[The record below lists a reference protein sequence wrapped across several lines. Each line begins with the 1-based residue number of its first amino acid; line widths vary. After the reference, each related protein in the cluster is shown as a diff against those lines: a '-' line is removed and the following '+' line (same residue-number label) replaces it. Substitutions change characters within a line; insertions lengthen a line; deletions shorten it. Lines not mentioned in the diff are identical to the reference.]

1 MLCTRLPKTTFFSAV
16 HPSKADESI
25 TVIHNCTNLGTIV
38 YNNGSTA
45 GTGGVLGYANGTIT
59 VTGCKNYG
67 TTSTTSANNNT
78 TYNVYFSNDTARDG
92 WGGIVGY
99 SNSMLTLSGCE
110 NRASLIWKQNDAGH
124 NNFYAIGG
132 IVGKMNN
139 GLISSS
145 KNFGNIYGGKLTG
158 GIVGEVI
165 GGATVS
171 QCYNAGPV
179 QTWGSGTYSY
189 YSGEGTYVGG
199 IAGASRGTIEYCY
212 SIGTVTDSSGKGFA
226 AGIAAAMLPG
236 LNGFEVIERI
246 RNSGTPVIFLTAMGD
261 VTDKIKGL
269 RMGAEDYIVKPFEA
283 MELLAR
289 IEVVLRRF
297 KKDSD
302 ILYFKDITVDV
313 DKHTVMQ
320 SGVAVDLT
328 PKEFDVLV
336 FFLRNQ
342 NLAISRDRLL
352 ASVWG
357 YEFEG
362 ESRTVDIHIQQIR
375 KKLNLK
381 KNLVTIP
388 KLGYRL
394 DSEVSG

>member
-1 MLCTRLPKTTFFSAV
+1 MIHILIVEDDPNIAK
-16 HPSKADESI
+16 SI
-25 TVIHNCTNLGTIV
+25 EV
-38 YNNGSTA
+38 
-45 GTGGVLGYANGTIT
+45 
-59 VTGCKNYG
+59 
-67 TTSTTSANNNT
+67 TTS
-78 TYNVYFSNDTARDG
+78 
-92 WGGIVGY
+92 IVGY
-99 SNSMLTLSGCE
+99 HCDHCADGLAAVEMVM
-110 NRASLIWKQNDAGH
+110 AGD
-124 NNFYAIGG
+124 YD
-132 IVGKMNN
+132 IV
-139 GLISSS
+139 LLDI
-145 KNFGNIYGGKLTG
+145 
-158 GIVGEVI
+158 
-165 GGATVS
+165 
-171 QCYNAGPV
+171 
-179 QTWGSGTYSY
+179 
-189 YSGEGTYVGG
+189 
-199 IAGASRGTIEYCY
+199 
-212 SIGTVTDSSGKGFA
+212 
-226 AGIAAAMLPG
+226 MLPG

-246 RNSGTPVIFLTAMGD
+246 RSNGTPVIFLTAMGD

-269 RMGAEDYIVKPFEA
+269 RMGAEDYIVKPFEV

-394 DSEVSG
+394 ESEVSG